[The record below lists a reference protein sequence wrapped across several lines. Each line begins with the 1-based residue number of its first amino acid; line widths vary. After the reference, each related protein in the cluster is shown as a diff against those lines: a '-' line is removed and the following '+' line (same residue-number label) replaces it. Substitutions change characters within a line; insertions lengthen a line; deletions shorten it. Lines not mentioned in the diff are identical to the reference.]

1 MGSKDPR
8 VDAYIAKSA
17 DFAKPILAH
26 IRKLVHANCTDV
38 TETMKWSMPFFE
50 YKGGIFCNVAA
61 FKQHCAFGFWLGD
74 LLKIDAKADKAMGQ
88 FGRITSP
95 ADLPGD
101 KEFASILTAAMK
113 LHDAGVKAP
122 SRSKPAEK
130 KVLVAPDYF
139 LAALKKN
146 KKALATFESFSY
158 SNQKEYVEWITEA
171 KTDATRDKR
180 LAQAVEWMAE
190 GKVRNWK
197 YLNC

>member
-8 VDAYIAKSA
+8 IDAYIAKSA
-17 DFAKPILAH
+17 DFAKPILVH
-26 IRKLVHANCTDV
+26 IRKLVHANCPDV
-38 TETMKWSMPFFE
+38 SETMKWSMPFFE
-50 YKGGIFCNVAA
+50 YKSGIFCNVAA

-88 FGRITSP
+88 FGRIASL

-101 KEFASILTAAMK
+101 KEFASILKAAMK
-113 LHDAGVKAP
+113 LHDAGAKAP

-130 KVLVAPDYF
+130 KELVVPDYF

-146 KKALATFESFSY
+146 KKALATFEGFGY
-158 SNQKEYVEWITEA
+158 SNKKEYVEWITEA

-190 GKVRNWK
+190 GKVKNWK
-197 YLNC
+197 DLNC

>member
-1 MGSKDPR
+1 MESKDPR
-8 VDAYIAKSA
+8 IDAYIAKSA
-17 DFAKPILAH
+17 DFAKPILSH
-26 IRKLVHANCTDV
+26 IRKLVHANCPDV
-38 TETMKWSMPFFE
+38 SETMKWSMPFFE
-50 YKGGIFCNVAA
+50 YKSGIFCNVAA

-88 FGRITSP
+88 FGRIASL

-101 KEFASILTAAMK
+101 KEFASILKAAMK
-113 LHDAGVKAP
+113 LHDAGAKAP

-130 KVLVAPDYF
+130 KELVVPDYF

-146 KKALATFESFSY
+146 KKALATFEGFGY
-158 SNQKEYVEWITEA
+158 SNKKEYVEWITEA

-190 GKVRNWK
+190 GKVKNWK

>member
-8 VDAYIAKSA
+8 IDAYIAKSA
-17 DFAKPILAH
+17 DFAKPILSH
-26 IRKLVHANCTDV
+26 IRKLVHANCPDV
-38 TETMKWSMPFFE
+38 SETMKWSMPFFE

-88 FGRITSP
+88 FGRIASL

-101 KEFASILTAAMK
+101 KEFASILKAAMK
-113 LHDAGVKAP
+113 LHDAGAKAP

-130 KVLVAPDYF
+130 KELSVPDYF

-146 KKALATFESFSY
+146 KKALATFEGFGY
-158 SNQKEYVEWITEA
+158 SNKKEYVEWITEA

-190 GKVRNWK
+190 GKVKNWK